1 MIGLNLRVTGH
12 CNQGGR
18 KYMEDAFV
26 VAYQQTKDKADLE
39 YAYFGIF
46 DGHGGRE
53 AALYAKEHLLDAIV
67 KQSDF
72 WSNNDEHVLR
82 AIKHGFLTTHLG
94 MWKEVGKWPKTM
106 SGLPSTSGT
115 TASIGFIRRGKLFI
129 GHVGDSRIVLGSQS
143 MDGENWYGQPL
154 THDHKPEN
162 PREKERIHSVGGLVM
177 NKSGVD
183 RVVWNRP
190 CVGHRGP
197 VRRSTHFDKIP
208 FLAVARSLGDLW
220 SYNYTAGK
228 FVVSPEPDVSVVK
241 LDTRRDRCIVMAS
254 DGLWNMVDITEAVRY
269 VQQAERDNEHAFLE
283 AAQAG
288 SQDYQVYNPSKMLV
302 DEALYRWGRVKTRA
316 DNTSVV
322 TVMLDPAGP
331 SRNEVLLRQRF
342 LHRLRPREEVRA
354 PEPQAPPS
362 PKPGSLAPDERELS
376 PPRSP
381 SSDPESD
388 EPEGMRGLPRVVILT
403 PKRVYPS
410 ISPPSLR
417 AEAMQAESQESRPE
431 SMPEPSSESMPEPS
445 VESRPEPSSESR
457 PEPSS
462 ESRPEPS
469 SESRPEPSSES
480 RPEPSSESRPEPGSE
495 SRPEPSSESRPE
507 PSSESVPEPSSESM
521 PEPRSESMPEPSSES
536 MPEPSW
542 EPNSEPSQEP
552 SSQPECKPPEQEKEA
567 SDSRE
572 GKNGT
577 AGSHKR
583 RLSFD
588 AETEE
593 VAQKRP
599 HDDSEDEATDA
610 AADNPKGRTRKT
622 RL

>member
-53 AALYAKEHLLDAIV
+53 AALYAKEHLLDSIV
-67 KQSDF
+67 KQTDF
-72 WSNNDEHVLR
+72 WSDNDERVLR
-82 AIKHGFLTTHLG
+82 AIRHGFLTTHLG

-115 TASIGFIRRGKLFI
+115 TASIAFIRHSKLYI
-129 GHVGDSRIVLGSQS
+129 GHVGDSRIVLGCES
-143 MDGENWYGQPL
+143 MATKAAVEDALIGCCDDDCHGADGENWFARPL

-228 FVVSPEPDVSVVK
+228 FVVSPEPDVSVMQI
-241 LDTRRDRCIVMAS
+241 DTRRDRCIVMAS
-254 DGLWNMVDITEAVRY
+254 DGLWNMVDTADAVRL
-269 VQQAERDNEHAFLE
+269 VQQAERDSDRAFLE

-288 SQDYQVYNPSKMLV
+288 KKEPLVYNPSKMLV
-302 DEALYRWGRVKTRA
+302 DEALFRWSRVKTRA

-322 TVMLDPAGP
+322 CVMLDPSGP
-331 SRNEVLLRQRF
+331 ARNEVLLRQR
-342 LHRLRPREEVRA
+342 LLRRLRPRGEI
-354 PEPQAPPS
+354 PPFQEPHVPQLPPS
-362 PKPGSLAPDERELS
+362 PKPATVAPDEQDLTPPMSPEEETESEL
-376 PPRSP
+376 
-381 SSDPESD
+381 
-388 EPEGMRGLPRVVILT
+388 PEGLRGLPRVVILT

-410 ISPPSLR
+410 PSPYPQR
-417 AEAMQAESQESRPE
+417 AEALQTCNREPRPE
-431 SMPEPSSESMPEPS
+431 S
-445 VESRPEPSSESR
+445 
-457 PEPSS
+457 
-462 ESRPEPS
+462 
-469 SESRPEPSSES
+469 
-480 RPEPSSESRPEPGSE
+480 
-495 SRPEPSSESRPE
+495 
-507 PSSESVPEPSSESM
+507 
-521 PEPRSESMPEPSSES
+521 
-536 MPEPSW
+536 
-542 EPNSEPSQEP
+542 
-552 SSQPECKPPEQEKEA
+552 ECKPPQEEEKEA
-567 SDSRE
+567 RDGSQENDAAA
-572 GKNGT
+572 
-577 AGSHKR
+577 AGSQKR
-583 RLSFD
+583 RLSPD
-588 AETEE
+588 SAEAEE
-593 VAQKRP
+593 MVPKRP
-599 HDDSEDEATDA
+599 HEDNENV
-610 AADNPKGRTRKT
+610 AADSADPTKNRARKT

>member
-53 AALYAKEHLLDAIV
+53 AALYAKEHLLDSIV
-67 KQSDF
+67 KQTDF
-72 WSNNDEHVLR
+72 WSDSDERVLR
-82 AIKHGFLTTHLG
+82 AIRHGFLTTHLG

-115 TASIGFIRRGKLFI
+115 TASIAFIRHSKLYI
-129 GHVGDSRIVLGSQS
+129 GHVGDSRIVLGCES
-143 MDGENWYGQPL
+143 MDGENWFARPL

-228 FVVSPEPDVSVVK
+228 FVVSPEPDVSVMHI
-241 LDTRRDRCIVMAS
+241 DTRRDRCIVMAS
-254 DGLWNMVDITEAVRY
+254 DGLWNMVDTADAVRL
-269 VQQAERDNEHAFLE
+269 VQQAERDSDRAFLE

-288 SQDYQVYNPSKMLV
+288 KKEPLVYNPSKMLV
-302 DEALYRWGRVKTRA
+302 DEALFRWSRVKTRA

-322 TVMLDPAGP
+322 CVMLDPSGP
-331 SRNEVLLRQRF
+331 ARNEVLLRQR
-342 LHRLRPREEVRA
+342 LLRRLRPRGDI
-354 PEPQAPPS
+354 PPFQEPHVPQLPPS
-362 PKPGSLAPDERELS
+362 PKPATVAPDEQDLTPPMSPEEEKETESEL
-376 PPRSP
+376 
-381 SSDPESD
+381 
-388 EPEGMRGLPRVVILT
+388 PEGLRGLPRVVILT

-410 ISPPSLR
+410 PPPYPQR
-417 AEAMQAESQESRPE
+417 AEALQACNREPRPE
-431 SMPEPSSESMPEPS
+431 S
-445 VESRPEPSSESR
+445 
-457 PEPSS
+457 
-462 ESRPEPS
+462 
-469 SESRPEPSSES
+469 
-480 RPEPSSESRPEPGSE
+480 
-495 SRPEPSSESRPE
+495 
-507 PSSESVPEPSSESM
+507 
-521 PEPRSESMPEPSSES
+521 
-536 MPEPSW
+536 
-542 EPNSEPSQEP
+542 
-552 SSQPECKPPEQEKEA
+552 ECKPPQEEEKEA
-567 SDSRE
+567 RDGSQENDAAV
-572 GKNGT
+572 
-577 AGSHKR
+577 AGSQKR
-583 RLSFD
+583 RLSPD
-588 AETEE
+588 SAEVEE
-593 VAQKRP
+593 VAPKRP
-599 HDDSEDEATDA
+599 HEDNENVAADA
-610 AADNPKGRTRKT
+610 ADPTKNRARKT

>member
-1 MIGLNLRVTGH
+1 MVGTFLGRRIVCSHHYFKSKRKGIVQIVRRVSTRPFVVCTCRPSLAAPLSNVRRKRENTKGTSSPTEANHAPSYGGNERELESGEDEGARERLQRPPQPHEGDGSGMNSALLLAPDGEVVAMIGLNLRVTGH

-354 PEPQAPPS
+354 LEPQAPPS

-381 SSDPESD
+381 TSDPEND

-417 AEAMQAESQESRPE
+417 ADAMQAQKQKSEPE
-431 SMPEPSSESMPEPS
+431 S
-445 VESRPEPSSESR
+445 
-457 PEPSS
+457 
-462 ESRPEPS
+462 
-469 SESRPEPSSES
+469 
-480 RPEPSSESRPEPGSE
+480 
-495 SRPEPSSESRPE
+495 
-507 PSSESVPEPSSESM
+507 
-521 PEPRSESMPEPSSES
+521 
-536 MPEPSW
+536 
-542 EPNSEPSQEP
+542 
-552 SSQPECKPPEQEKEA
+552 KPLEQEKEA
-567 SDSRE
+567 SDTLQDSSA
-572 GKNGT
+572 
-577 AGSHKR
+577 AGGGHKR
-583 RLSFD
+583 RLSLDD
-588 AETEE
+588 ASAEE
-593 VAQKRP
+593 VALKRP
-599 HDDSEDEATDA
+599 HDDSEKEGTDA
-610 AADNPKGRTRKT
+610 AADNPKVRTRKT

>member
-288 SQDYQVYNPSKMLV
+288 SQDYEVYNPSKMLV

-417 AEAMQAESQESRPE
+417 GEAMQVQSQESRPE
-431 SMPEPSSESMPEPS
+431 SMPEPRPEPSLEPTPEPSLEHRPELSSESGPEIS
-445 VESRPEPSSESR
+445 SESGPETSSESGPETSSESGPETSSESR
-457 PEPSS
+457 PETSS
-462 ESRPEPS
+462 VSRSEPS
-469 SESRPEPSSES
+469 S
-480 RPEPSSESRPEPGSE
+480 G
-495 SRPEPSSESRPE
+495 
-507 PSSESVPEPSSESM
+507 SVPEPSQEPCSES
-521 PEPRSESMPEPSSES
+521 
-536 MPEPSW
+536 
-542 EPNSEPSQEP
+542 
-552 SSQPECKPPEQEKEA
+552 ECKPPEQRKEA
-567 SDSRE
+567 SDSE
-572 GKNGT
+572 EDKNT
-577 AGSHKR
+577 KAGSHKR
-583 RLSFD
+583 RLSLD
-588 AETEE
+588 NAESEE

-599 HDDSEDEATDA
+599 HGDSENEANGA
-610 AADNPKGRTRKT
+610 AADNLKVRTRKT

>member
-26 VAYQQTKDKADLE
+26 VAYQQTKDKTDLE

-115 TASIGFIRRGKLFI
+115 TASIAFIRRGKLFI
-129 GHVGDSRIVLGSQS
+129 GHVGDSRIVLGCES

-154 THDHKPEN
+154 THDHKPES
-162 PREKERIHSVGGLVM
+162 PRERERIHSVGGLVM

-190 CVGHRGP
+190 SVGHRGP

-254 DGLWNMVDITEAVRY
+254 DGLWNMVDITESVRF

-288 SQDYQVYNPSKMLV
+288 SDYQVYNPSKMLV

-342 LHRLRPREEVRA
+342 LHRLRPREELRT
-354 PEPQAPPS
+354 PEPQAPAS
-362 PKPGSLAPDERELS
+362 PRPGSLAPDERELS

-381 SSDPESD
+381 TSDPESD

-417 AEAMQAESQESRPE
+417 AEAQE
-431 SMPEPSSESMPEPS
+431 
-445 VESRPEPSSESR
+445 V
-457 PEPSS
+457 
-462 ESRPEPS
+462 
-469 SESRPEPSSES
+469 
-480 RPEPSSESRPEPGSE
+480 
-495 SRPEPSSESRPE
+495 
-507 PSSESVPEPSSESM
+507 
-521 PEPRSESMPEPSSES
+521 
-536 MPEPSW
+536 
-542 EPNSEPSQEP
+542 PSQEP
-552 SSQPECKPPEQEKEA
+552 KPEPECKPPEQKEEA
-567 SDSRE
+567 NDSTQE
-572 GKNGT
+572 NDAT

-583 RLSFD
+583 RLPLD
-588 AETEE
+588 NLETEE

-599 HDDSEDEATDA
+599 HNDSESEATNE
-610 AADNPKGRTRKT
+610 AADNIIVHARKT

>member
-1 MIGLNLRVTGH
+1 
-12 CNQGGR
+12 
-18 KYMEDAFV
+18 MEDAFV

-46 DGHGGRE
+46 DVLKTPRSSFSQVEESSKPCVCALRWKKTADRSANGGQIRE
-53 AALYAKEHLLDAIV
+53 GRRRVAFPPLSLG
-67 KQSDF
+67 
-72 WSNNDEHVLR
+72 R
-82 AIKHGFLTTHLG
+82 A
-94 MWKEVGKWPKTM
+94 PKLAG
-106 SGLPSTSGT
+106 ST

-403 PKRVYPS
+403 PKR
-410 ISPPSLR
+410 
-417 AEAMQAESQESRPE
+417 
-431 SMPEPSSESMPEPS
+431 
-445 VESRPEPSSESR
+445 
-457 PEPSS
+457 
-462 ESRPEPS
+462 
-469 SESRPEPSSES
+469 
-480 RPEPSSESRPEPGSE
+480 
-495 SRPEPSSESRPE
+495 
-507 PSSESVPEPSSESM
+507 
-521 PEPRSESMPEPSSES
+521 
-536 MPEPSW
+536 
-542 EPNSEPSQEP
+542 
-552 SSQPECKPPEQEKEA
+552 
-567 SDSRE
+567 
-572 GKNGT
+572 
-577 AGSHKR
+577 
-583 RLSFD
+583 
-588 AETEE
+588 TEE

>member
-26 VAYQQTKDKADLE
+26 VAYQQTKDKTDLE

-115 TASIGFIRRGKLFI
+115 TASIAFIRRGKLFI
-129 GHVGDSRIVLGSQS
+129 GHVGDSRIVLGCES

-154 THDHKPEN
+154 THDHKPES
-162 PREKERIHSVGGLVM
+162 PRERERIHSVGGLVM

-190 CVGHRGP
+190 SVGHRGP

-254 DGLWNMVDITEAVRY
+254 DGLWNMVDITESVRF

-342 LHRLRPREEVRA
+342 LHRLRPREELRT
-354 PEPQAPPS
+354 PEPQAPAS
-362 PKPGSLAPDERELS
+362 PRPGSLAPDERELS

-381 SSDPESD
+381 TSDPESD

-417 AEAMQAESQESRPE
+417 AEAQE
-431 SMPEPSSESMPEPS
+431 
-445 VESRPEPSSESR
+445 V
-457 PEPSS
+457 
-462 ESRPEPS
+462 
-469 SESRPEPSSES
+469 
-480 RPEPSSESRPEPGSE
+480 
-495 SRPEPSSESRPE
+495 
-507 PSSESVPEPSSESM
+507 
-521 PEPRSESMPEPSSES
+521 
-536 MPEPSW
+536 
-542 EPNSEPSQEP
+542 PSQEP
-552 SSQPECKPPEQEKEA
+552 KPEPECKSPEQKKEA
-567 SDSRE
+567 SDSTQE
-572 GKNGT
+572 NDAT

-583 RLSFD
+583 RLPLD
-588 AETEE
+588 NLETEE

-599 HDDSEDEATDA
+599 HNDSESEATDE
-610 AADNPKGRTRKT
+610 AADNTIVRARKT

>member
-26 VAYQQTKDKADLE
+26 VAYQQTKDKTDLE

-94 MWKEVGKWPKTM
+94 MWKEVGKWPKTL

-129 GHVGDSRIVLGSQS
+129 GHVGDSRIVLGSES
-143 MDGENWYGQPL
+143 MGGENWYAQPL

-162 PREKERIHSVGGLVM
+162 PREKERIHSVGGLIM

-228 FVVSPEPDVSVVK
+228 FIVSPEPDVSVVK
-241 LDTRRDRCIVMAS
+241 IDTRRDRCIVMAS
-254 DGLWNMVDITEAVRY
+254 DGLWNMVDISEAVRY

-302 DEALYRWGRVKTRA
+302 DEALYRWNRFQTRA

-331 SRNEVLLRQRF
+331 SRSEVLLRQRY
-342 LHRLRPREEVRA
+342 LYRLRPREEAR
-354 PEPQAPPS
+354 EPQAPPS
-362 PKPGSLAPDERELS
+362 PKPGFLAPDERELS

-388 EPEGMRGLPRVVILT
+388 EPEGMRGLPQVVILT
-403 PKRVYPS
+403 PKRVYPPF
-410 ISPPSLR
+410 SPPSLR
-417 AEAMQAESQESRPE
+417 PGAVQEQSQESRPE
-431 SMPEPSSESMPEPS
+431 PMPEQSSEPRPEESPEPSSELERIP
-445 VESRPEPSSESR
+445 
-457 PEPSS
+457 
-462 ESRPEPS
+462 
-469 SESRPEPSSES
+469 
-480 RPEPSSESRPEPGSE
+480 
-495 SRPEPSSESRPE
+495 
-507 PSSESVPEPSSESM
+507 
-521 PEPRSESMPEPSSES
+521 
-536 MPEPSW
+536 
-542 EPNSEPSQEP
+542 QE
-552 SSQPECKPPEQEKEA
+552 QRKEA
-567 SDSRE
+567 SDSE
-572 GKNGT
+572 GNKCAT

-583 RLSFD
+583 RLSLD
-588 AETEE
+588 EADSEE

-599 HDDSEDEATDA
+599 HDDSESEATGA
-610 AADNPKGRTRKT
+610 PADNLEMHTRKT

>member
-26 VAYQQTKDKADLE
+26 VAYQQTKDKTDLE

-82 AIKHGFLTTHLG
+82 AIKHGFLRTHLG

-115 TASIGFIRRGKLFI
+115 TASITFIRRGKLYI
-129 GHVGDSRIVLGSQS
+129 GHVGDSRIVLGCES

-154 THDHKPEN
+154 THDHKPES
-162 PREKERIHSVGGLVM
+162 PRERERIHSVGGLVM

-190 CVGHRGP
+190 SVGHRGP

-254 DGLWNMVDITEAVRY
+254 DGLWNMVDITESVRL
-269 VQQAERDNEHAFLE
+269 VQQSERDNEHAFLE

-288 SQDYQVYNPSKMLV
+288 SQDYQVHNPSKMLV
-302 DEALYRWGRVKTRA
+302 DEALHRWGRVRTRA

-342 LHRLRPREEVRA
+342 LHRLRPREELRT

-362 PKPGSLAPDERELS
+362 PRPGSLAPDERELS

-381 SSDPESD
+381 TSDPESD

-410 ISPPSLR
+410 ISPPSMR
-417 AEAMQAESQESRPE
+417 ADAQEA
-431 SMPEPSSESMPEPS
+431 
-445 VESRPEPSSESR
+445 
-457 PEPSS
+457 
-462 ESRPEPS
+462 
-469 SESRPEPSSES
+469 
-480 RPEPSSESRPEPGSE
+480 
-495 SRPEPSSESRPE
+495 
-507 PSSESVPEPSSESM
+507 
-521 PEPRSESMPEPSSES
+521 
-536 MPEPSW
+536 
-542 EPNSEPSQEP
+542 PSQEP
-552 SSQPECKPPEQEKEA
+552 KPEPECKPPEQEKEA
-567 SDSRE
+567 NESTQENDA
-572 GKNGT
+572 T

-583 RLSFD
+583 RLPLDD

-593 VAQKRP
+593 IAQKRP
-599 HDDSEDEATDA
+599 HNNSESGATDA
-610 AADNPKGRTRKT
+610 AADNLKLRACKT

>member
-1 MIGLNLRVTGH
+1 VCLCSETAAMIGLNLRVTGH

-53 AALYAKEHLLDAIV
+53 AALYAKEHLLDSIV
-67 KQSDF
+67 KQTDF
-72 WSNNDEHVLR
+72 WSDNDERVLR
-82 AIKHGFLTTHLG
+82 AIRHGFLTTHLG

-115 TASIGFIRRGKLFI
+115 TASIAFIRHSKLYI
-129 GHVGDSRIVLGSQS
+129 GHVGDSRIVLGCES
-143 MDGENWYGQPL
+143 MDGENWFARPL

-228 FVVSPEPDVSVVK
+228 FVVSPEPDVSVMQI
-241 LDTRRDRCIVMAS
+241 DTRRDRCIVMAS
-254 DGLWNMVDITEAVRY
+254 DGLWNMVDTADAVRL
-269 VQQAERDNEHAFLE
+269 VQQAERDSDQAFLE

-288 SQDYQVYNPSKMLV
+288 KKEPLVYNPSKMLV
-302 DEALYRWGRVKTRA
+302 DEALFRWSRVKTRA

-322 TVMLDPAGP
+322 CVMLDPSGP
-331 SRNEVLLRQRF
+331 ARNEVLLRQR
-342 LHRLRPREEVRA
+342 LLRRLRPRGEI
-354 PEPQAPPS
+354 PPFQEPHMPQLPPS
-362 PKPGSLAPDERELS
+362 PKPAAVAPDEQDLTPPMSPEEETESEL
-376 PPRSP
+376 
-381 SSDPESD
+381 
-388 EPEGMRGLPRVVILT
+388 PEGLRGLPRVVILT

-410 ISPPSLR
+410 PPPYPQR
-417 AEAMQAESQESRPE
+417 AEALQTCNREPRPE
-431 SMPEPSSESMPEPS
+431 SECKLPQEEEKE
-445 VESRPEPSSESR
+445 VRD
-457 PEPSS
+457 
-462 ESRPEPS
+462 
-469 SESRPEPSSES
+469 
-480 RPEPSSESRPEPGSE
+480 G
-495 SRPEPSSESRPE
+495 
-507 PSSESVPEPSSESM
+507 
-521 PEPRSESMPEPSSES
+521 
-536 MPEPSW
+536 
-542 EPNSEPSQEP
+542 SQENDAAAVG
-552 SSQPECKPPEQEKEA
+552 SQ
-567 SDSRE
+567 
-572 GKNGT
+572 
-577 AGSHKR
+577 KR
-583 RLSFD
+583 RLSPD
-588 AETEE
+588 SAEAEE
-593 VAQKRP
+593 VAPKRP
-599 HDDSEDEATDA
+599 HEDNENVAADA
-610 AADNPKGRTRKT
+610 ADPTKNRARKT